1 VKRREFITLA
11 GSAAAA
17 WQHSAS
23 AQQAGKPVIGY
34 LGVSSQIRSQR
45 FDAAFLSGLK
55 ETGFIE
61 GQNLAIEYRRAEDRY
76 DRLPALAADLVHRQV
91 TVIVAF
97 THLAAVAAKA
107 ATTTIPIAFTTARDP
122 VATGLV
128 ASLNRPGGNMTGATF
143 LGAELWAKGLGL
155 LHELVPN
162 AKTITV
168 LVNPDNPNA
177 EPQVQQV
184 QEVARKLGLQVH
196 VLSARRNVE
205 FDAIFAS
212 VVKQRA
218 DALVVTTDPLL
229 ITNRDQLIAL
239 ATRYSIPTVFSLRE
253 FSVAGGLLSYGAD
266 LADGY
271 RQVGVYIAKI
281 LKGTTPTDLPI
292 IQPTKFEFVL
302 NLKTAKTLG
311 LTVPFGVLA
320 IADEVIE

>member
-281 LKGTTPTDLPI
+281 LQGTTPTDLPI